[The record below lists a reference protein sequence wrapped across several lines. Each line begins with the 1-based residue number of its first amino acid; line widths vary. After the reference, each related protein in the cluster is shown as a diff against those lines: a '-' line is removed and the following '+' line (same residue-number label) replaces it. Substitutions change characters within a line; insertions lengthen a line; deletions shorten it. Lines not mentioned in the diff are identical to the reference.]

1 MEKFK
6 EFRDRAQ
13 LTYANA
19 LPLKW
24 KQESG
29 GHLVYREEL
38 RYSDYPMALPQGF
51 EEPDT
56 GGFHFNG
63 SGDYVL
69 KPLLE
74 CARDLWVSQEL
85 YRTSED
91 KLKLL
96 ALAGWKHGYYVK
108 VPQGS
113 KAELRV
119 EADDC
124 SNRLIVRAQEAS
136 ELDLSVN
143 FSSKSACNRFNASSM
158 QVYAERGSKVTLNYA
173 TSSPGSNFLDF
184 EGHVD
189 SGSGMSLSALQV
201 SGEYSRHFGS
211 VDLEEGSSVR
221 LLIGDFVPKRAFG
234 DSMFVVK
241 HGANSTSDVQMR
253 AAVFG
258 KGVIRG
264 ITGVKTGAKGSK
276 ANLQERVL
284 MVGEEAKA
292 ITSPSLD
299 IYEKDV
305 EARHGSW
312 SGRIGSKELFYL
324 ESRGLT
330 EEQAIALLIRGMFAP
345 FFVVPMFS
353 DVLGGI
359 INA

>member
-1 MEKFK
+1 MEIFK
-6 EFRDRAQ
+6 EFRDRAE
-13 LTYANA
+13 LNYASA

-29 GHLVYREEL
+29 GHLIYREEL
-38 RYSDYPMALPQGF
+38 RYSGYPMALPQGF

-63 SGDYVL
+63 TGDYVL

-74 CARDLWVSQEL
+74 CVGDPWISQEL

-96 ALAGWKHGYYVK
+96 ALAGWKHGYYVN

-113 KAELRV
+113 KAELQV
-119 EADDC
+119 EAEDC
-124 SNRLIVRAQEAS
+124 GHRLIVRAQEAS
-136 ELDLSVN
+136 ELNLSVN
-143 FSSKSACNRFNASSM
+143 FASKNMCNRFNASSV

-173 TSSPGSNFLDF
+173 TSSSGSNFFDL
-184 EGHVD
+184 EGHLD
-189 SGSGMSLSALQV
+189 SGSDMSLSALHV

-211 VDLEEGSSVR
+211 VDLATGSSVR

-253 AAVFG
+253 ATVFG

-284 MVGEEAKA
+284 MIGEEAQ
-292 ITSPSLD
+292 S
-299 IYEKDV
+299 V
-305 EARHGSW
+305 
-312 SGRIGSKELFYL
+312 
-324 ESRGLT
+324 ESRVRSPK
-330 EEQAIALLIRGMFAP
+330 E
-345 FFVVPMFS
+345 
-353 DVLGGI
+353 
-359 INA
+359 